1 MLLVVYRFTLIQFVA
16 VSVGSEQGRLVCGR
30 AVVAV
35 VVIIIRQDTAY
46 R

>member
-30 AVVAV
+30 AVV
-35 VVIIIRQDTAY
+35 VIIIRQDTAY

>member
-1 MLLVVYRFTLIQFVA
+1 MLLVVYRFTLIQFVV
-16 VSVGSEQGRLVCGR
+16 VSVGSEQGRLVR
-30 AVVAV
+30 RRAV